1 MSAICCFGVCV
12 PYSAILPLLLIVLQY
27 IVKPLHNAGL
37 VPDSIARRL
46 GLTSST
52 SNGKSD
58 ETCTKTSCC
67 NETQKE
73 NEGKE
78 EEDVVV
84 TIQSSEDYTKI
95 VAKYNIVI
103 IKMTAEWCK
112 PCKLIHPFYSTSL
125 APRFSDK
132 KYGSEGEIKFTVM
145 DVDEVDEIAAD
156 HSVSIL
162 PTFIALK
169 NGKKVAQYT
178 GSDEKKLEAFVQEIC
193 Q

>member
-1 MSAICCFGVCV
+1 MSACCLFGVCV

-27 IVKPLHNAGL
+27 IAKPLHSAGL

-46 GLTSST
+46 GLTSTT

-58 ETCTKTSCC
+58 ETCVKKSCC
-67 NETQKE
+67 NETQEE
-73 NEGKE
+73 NEEKL
-78 EEDVVV
+78 EDDIVV

-95 VAKYNIVI
+95 VSKYNIVI

-112 PCKLIHPFYSTSL
+112 PCKLIHPFYSTTL
-125 APRFSDK
+125 ASRFSDK
-132 KYGSEGEIKFTVM
+132 KYANGGEIKFTVM

-162 PTFIALK
+162 PTFIVLK
-169 NGKKVAQYT
+169 NGKKFAQYT
-178 GSDEKKLEAFVQEIC
+178 GSDEKKLEAFVKEIC